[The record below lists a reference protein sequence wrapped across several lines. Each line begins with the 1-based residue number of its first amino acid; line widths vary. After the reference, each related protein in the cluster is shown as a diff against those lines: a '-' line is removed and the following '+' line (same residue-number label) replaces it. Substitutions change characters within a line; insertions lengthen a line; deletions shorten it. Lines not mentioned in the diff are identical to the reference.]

1 MKYKIKELLLLCC
14 AVGVLALLPLLY
26 SKDQPIEVNVPAL
39 NSKEM
44 DVKAEEQHREAA
56 AAAVKAQVRRMYRC
70 QTDEDCI
77 IVAKDPC
84 GCLVGPSGVT
94 AINAEYTLDFNKM
107 QSNLVAKACPDRA
120 PSTERECSPD
130 AQAVCVENVCKIRF

>member
-56 AAAVKAQVRRMYRC
+56 AAAVKAQVRRM
-70 QTDEDCI
+70 
-77 IVAKDPC
+77 
-84 GCLVGPSGVT
+84 
-94 AINAEYTLDFNKM
+94 
-107 QSNLVAKACPDRA
+107 
-120 PSTERECSPD
+120 
-130 AQAVCVENVCKIRF
+130 

>member
-1 MKYKIKELLLLCC
+1 MLWSQFMKYKIKELLLLCC

-26 SKDQPIEVNVPAL
+26 SKDMPIEVNVPAL

-44 DVKAEEQHREAA
+44 DVKAEEQHREA
-56 AAAVKAQVRRMYRC
+56 
-70 QTDEDCI
+70 DEDCI
-77 IVAKDPC
+77 IVDKDPC